1 MQHEIIDVGAALVVV
16 FEGDI
21 DLQTSPAAR
30 DALLAAVGQGKPLIV
45 DLAKVGY
52 IDSSGV
58 ASLVEAL
65 QSARKG
71 GKDLSLAAVSEGAL
85 RVLKL
90 ARLDSVFPIHDSRD
104 AAVGAAG

>member
-1 MQHEIIDVGAALVVV
+1 MKHEIREAGAAVVV
-16 FEGDI
+16 AFEGDI

-30 DALLAAVGQGKPLIV
+30 QALLGAVGKGRNVVV
-45 DLAKVGY
+45 DLARVTY

-65 QSARKG
+65 QTARKAG
-71 GKDLSLAAVSEGAL
+71 HGLALAAVSESAL

-90 ARLDSVFPIHDSRD
+90 ARLDAVFKIHGSVDD
-104 AAVGAAG
+104 ALAAG